1 MSRFVCFS
9 VLVLLAAVAVSS
21 KPQEDYDKEHIA
33 EVAEECKTESGATDE
48 DVEHMMQHEPADSHE
63 SKCLRAC
70 MLKKFEIMN
79 DEGKL
84 SKENAL
90 EMVKLSSKDDAEKE
104 AAATEIVDKCEGIE
118 VPEDHCDAAAAYEK
132 CIIDHMHEHGLAL
145 E

>member
-1 MSRFVCFS
+1 MSRFLCFS

-21 KPQEDYDKEHIA
+21 KPHEEFDKEHAA
-33 EVAEECKTESGATDE
+33 EVAEECKTETGATDE
-48 DVEHMMQHEPADSHE
+48 DVEHMMKHEPAESHE

-79 DEGKL
+79 DEGKM
-84 SKENAL
+84 SKEHAL
-90 EMVKLSSKDDAEKE
+90 EMIKLISKGDADME
-104 AAATEIVDKCEGIE
+104 AAATDIVDKCEAIE

-132 CIIDHMHEHGLAL
+132 CIVDHIHEHGLSL